1 MVTQQEDHH
10 LAEMSDLLRRKVLI
24 KAHLEKNPNVLL
36 FQTPS
41 VNEYLHQF
49 ADRYASLEDRVT
61 LESELSKLHGQSL
74 LNSVVEEIGMCSPSA
89 QIQQWPVMNSLYHFQ
104 FRNRY
109 PRTPDVRYGEDYGV
123 AIPERRMK
131 A

>member
-1 MVTQQEDHH
+1 
-10 LAEMSDLLRRKVLI
+10 
-24 KAHLEKNPNVLL
+24 
-36 FQTPS
+36 
-41 VNEYLHQF
+41 
-49 ADRYASLEDRVT
+49 
-61 LESELSKLHGQSL
+61 
-74 LNSVVEEIGMCSPSA
+74 
-89 QIQQWPVMNSLYHFQ
+89 MNSLYHFQ